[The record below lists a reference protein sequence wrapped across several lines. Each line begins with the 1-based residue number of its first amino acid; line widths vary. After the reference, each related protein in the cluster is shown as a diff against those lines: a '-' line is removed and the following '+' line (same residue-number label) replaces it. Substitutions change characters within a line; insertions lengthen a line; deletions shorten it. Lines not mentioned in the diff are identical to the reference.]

1 MVCIMINSV
10 YCSNSSNVGPSLPDA
25 GDGNA
30 ATVSKQTSEHQ
41 LPSAKKRTSGK
52 SKADEIDKAI

>member
-1 MVCIMINSV
+1 MINSV
-10 YCSNSSNVGPSLPDA
+10 YCSNSSNVGPSSPSLPDA

-30 ATVSKQTSEHQ
+30 ATASKQTSEHQ
-41 LPSAKKRTSGK
+41 LPSTKKRTSGK